1 MVGFRGPPGTYAGVA
16 GADLENAPAGPV
28 PFTSP
33 FGLPVGRPQTW
44 RPVVNEPGTAT
55 GGVPGRIVQRVSGN
69 PSVATSPVAVEQLPY
84 GGVHN
89 GANVWRTRSGPAPGP
104 SGGVSGG
111 GNPDILYQ
119 GGRPQFGV
127 PRVLQQGQES
137 AVRAPG
143 NAPVG
148 YSNDKLT
155 TLDRH
160 GMMKV
165 GYENSGRNSGNT
177 DPPMDGPARPSLW
190 LVNRSLSYQQGT
202 DKSAATDDLS
212 RDYTRNA
219 QGMYVGEQGT
229 GWSHVNGG
237 VPGLYQEYGS
247 YEGFSPSSPQGQGI
261 HSPVGQGQ
269 AGDGPHDVWG
279 GPPHGLHS
287 PTLPTYQQTLGRYMD
302 IPQMARPRID
312 RPSQSTI
319 AGQSYSQT
327 VQSQGQT
334 GQSPPSQT
342 MTRSGFNR
350 RARTN
355 GWRGRAAGLC
365 QRLTVAE
372 RYSVLSELLLS
383 ACLSMRHIRRQVMI
397 CVCPKLRVKS
407 R

>member
-1 MVGFRGPPGTYAGVA
+1 MAGWRGIGGGWNPTTQSRAYAGVP

-44 RPVVNEPGTAT
+44 RMAGTEPGAGT
-55 GGVPGRIVQRVSGN
+55 GGVPGFAVQRASGN
-69 PSVATSPVAVEQLPY
+69 PAIVTVPAEVVLSPY
-84 GGVHN
+84 GGVRAGQRVYETASLN
-89 GANVWRTRSGPAPGP
+89 GPGP
-104 SGGVSGG
+104 SGDGQGSGG
-111 GNPDILYQ
+111 QPDIVYQ

-165 GYENSGRNSGNT
+165 GYENSGRDSGQT
-177 DPPMDGPARPSLW
+177 DPPLDGPARPSLW

-202 DKSAATDDLS
+202 DTTAATDDLT

-229 GWSHVNGG
+229 GWSPVYGG
-237 VPGLYQEYGS
+237 VPGMYIEYGS
-247 YEGFSPSSPQGQGI
+247 YAGLSPTCTKFEGI
-261 HSPVGQGQ
+261 HSPVVEGQP
-269 AGDGPHDVWG
+269 GDGPHSLWG

-287 PTLPTYQQTLGRYMD
+287 PTLPTYSQTLGRYMD
-302 IPQMARPRID
+302 TVQMSRPRID
-312 RPSQSTI
+312 RPFQSPI

-334 GQSPPSQT
+334 GMNPGRMT
-342 MTRSGFNR
+342 MGTSGFNR
-350 RARTN
+350 RARAN
-355 GWRGRAAGLC
+355 GWRGRAAG
-365 QRLTVAE
+365 
-372 RYSVLSELLLS
+372 
-383 ACLSMRHIRRQVMI
+383 
-397 CVCPKLRVKS
+397 
-407 R
+407 